1 MIASRLPLLGVSL
14 LAMMALG
21 ACSTTQRAA
30 LAPAAPM
37 AQAFVSPSPAEQ
49 MNWGGPLGPVEL
61 TAYASIED
69 GGFKLPAIP
78 TNKVDPQFLR
88 QRVVY
93 NGEGFEPGTVVVDT
107 KSHFLYVIEPRGT
120 AMRYGIGV
128 GKAGF
133 AWAGEAE
140 IKDKQHWPKWFPPV
154 EMIARRPELK
164 PYGNEVGMNP
174 GLQNPLGA
182 RALYLYQGNKD
193 TLYRLH
199 GTPEWW
205 SIGKSMS
212 SGCIRLINQDIVDLY
227 DRVPMNARV
236 IVLQGNDRLEDY
248 RGGRRIAQ
256 GAAKT
261 AS

>member
-1 MIASRLPLLGVSL
+1 MKTRSNPLLLGVC
-14 LAMMALG
+14 LAAMAALG
-21 ACSTTQRAA
+21 ACTTTQQQRASIA
-30 LAPAAPM
+30 KVAPM
-37 AQAFVSPSPAEQ
+37 AQAYVAPAEEIKS
-49 MNWGGPLGPVEL
+49 GGPLGPVEL
-61 TAYASIED
+61 TAYDSFED
-69 GGFKLPAIP
+69 GGFKLPKIP
-78 TNKVDPQFLR
+78 ANKIDPQFLR

-93 NGEGFEPGTVVVDT
+93 NGEGLEPGTVVVDT
-107 KSHFLYVIEPRGT
+107 NNHFLYVVEPRGT

-133 AWAGEAE
+133 AWSGEAE

-182 RALYLYQGNKD
+182 RALYLYQGKKD
-193 TLYRLH
+193 TLFRLH

-205 SIGKSMS
+205 SIGKSVS
-212 SGCIRLINQDIVDLY
+212 SGCIRLMNQDIVDLY

-236 IVLQGNDRLEDY
+236 IVLQGKETLEDH
-248 RGGRRIAQ
+248 RR
-256 GAAKT
+256 T
-261 AS
+261 APQS

>member
-1 MIASRLPLLGVSL
+1 MNTRSNPLLF
-14 LAMMALG
+14 G
-21 ACSTTQRAA
+21 ACLAAMAALSACTTTQQRASIA
-30 LAPAAPM
+30 QTAPM
-37 AQAFVSPSPAEQ
+37 AQAYVAPAEEIKS
-49 MNWGGPLGPVEL
+49 GGPLGPVEL
-61 TAYASIED
+61 TAYDAFED
-69 GGFKLPAIP
+69 GGFKLPKIP
-78 TNKVDPQFLR
+78 ANKIDAQFLR

-107 KSHFLYVIEPRGT
+107 NNHFLYVVEPRGT

-133 AWAGEAE
+133 SWSGEAQ

-182 RALYLYQGNKD
+182 RALYLYQGKKD
-193 TLYRLH
+193 TLFRLH

-205 SIGKSMS
+205 SIGKSVS
-212 SGCIRLINQDIVDLY
+212 SGCIRLMNQDIVDLY

-236 IVLQGNDRLEDY
+236 IVLQGKETLEDH
-248 RGGRRIAQ
+248 RR
-256 GAAKT
+256 T
-261 AS
+261 APQS

>member
-1 MIASRLPLLGVSL
+1 MTTRSTLSLLGVSL
-14 LAMMALG
+14 
-21 ACSTTQRAA
+21 AA
-30 LAPAAPM
+30 LAALGGCTTQQRASISTDVPM
-37 AQAFVSPSPAEQ
+37 AQAYVAPAPVEQ
-49 MNWGGPLGPVEL
+49 IKSGGPLGPVEL
-61 TAYASIED
+61 TAYDSIED

-78 TNKVDPQFLR
+78 ISKVSEEFRR

-93 NGEGFEPGTVVVDT
+93 NGEGLEPGTVVVDT
-107 KSHFLYVIEPRGT
+107 KNHFLYVVEPQGT

-133 AWAGEAE
+133 SWSGQAE

-193 TLYRLH
+193 TLFRLH

-205 SIGKSMS
+205 SIGKSVS
-212 SGCIRLINQDIVDLY
+212 SGCIRLMNQDIVDLY
-227 DRVPMNARV
+227 DRVPMNASV
-236 IVLQGNDRLEDY
+236 IVLQGKETLES
-248 RGGRRIAQ
+248 RRR
-256 GAAKT
+256 T
-261 AS
+261 APQS